1 MTRYGSRS
9 QAYVWLGCALLLA
22 TAAAVAESNPP
33 TLATATSNPAAANAV
48 PAGTTFLIKLDD
60 KLDTKA
66 KPGKHFSA
74 KLEEDLTAPNGT
86 VIPRGKKVRGH
97 VSSTNR
103 GFHPDMLLS
112 FDEIETNHGW
122 MPLIASVNSVPGE
135 HGVKSAGSEGE
146 IQGKGNSKGHVIKDT
161 AEGAGVG
168 TLGGLIFGG
177 GKGAGIGAAVGGGL
191 GAGRGMLT
199 NRDFKLSKG
208 TNLELRLDR
217 ALQVPS
223 H

>member
-1 MTRYGSRS
+1 MTRFGSLWRTP
-9 QAYVWLGCALLLA
+9 VWPVSILLLA
-22 TAAAVAESNPP
+22 AAAFAVNNPP
-33 TLATATSNPAAANAV
+33 ALSTPPNNSAPNV
-48 PAGTTFLIKLDD
+48 IPAGTTFLIQLNDN
-60 KLDTKA
+60 LNTKA

-74 KLEEDLTAPNGT
+74 KLEEDLTAPNGA
-86 VIPRGKKVRGH
+86 VIPRGKKVIGH
-97 VSSTNR
+97 ISTTKR

-112 FDEIETNHGW
+112 FDEIETDHGFV
-122 MPLIASVNSVPGE
+122 PLIASVNSVPGE
-135 HGVKSAGSEGE
+135 HGTKTGSEGE

-199 NRDFKLSKG
+199 NRDFKLNKG
-208 TNLELRLDR
+208 TNVELRLDR

>member
-1 MTRYGSRS
+1 MTTYGSRW
-9 QAYVWLGCALLLA
+9 QAYVWLAGALLLA
-22 TAAAVAESNPP
+22 TVAAAESNQP
-33 TLATATSNPAAANAV
+33 TLSTTPVTSNAPNAV

-60 KLDTKA
+60 KLDTKN
-66 KPGKHFSA
+66 KSGKHFSA
-74 KLEEDLTAPNGT
+74 KLEEDLTAPNGA

-97 VSSTNR
+97 ISSTNR

-112 FDEIETNHGW
+112 FDEIETDHGW

-135 HGVKSAGSEGE
+135 HGASTDSEGQ
-146 IQGKGNSKGHVIKDT
+146 IKGKGNTKGHVIKDT

-168 TLGGLIFGG
+168 ALGGLIFGG
-177 GKGAGIGAAVGGGL
+177 GKGAGIGSAVGGGL
-191 GAGRGMLT
+191 GAGKGMLSQ
-199 NRDFKLSKG
+199 RDFKLNKG